1 MKVILT
7 NMTDQP
13 VIVKLPPMP
22 QFFSDDP
29 LFQGGA
35 SMLLPQVTAEW
46 IAQTEAGLPPGVT
59 LEIVDETKLP

>member
-13 VIVKLPPMP
+13 VIVKLPPVP
-22 QFFSDDP
+22 YFFEDDP
-29 LFQGGA
+29 LFQSGA
-35 SMLLPQVTAEW
+35 FALFPQATDDWIANAMELLPV
-46 IAQTEAGLPPGVT
+46 GVT